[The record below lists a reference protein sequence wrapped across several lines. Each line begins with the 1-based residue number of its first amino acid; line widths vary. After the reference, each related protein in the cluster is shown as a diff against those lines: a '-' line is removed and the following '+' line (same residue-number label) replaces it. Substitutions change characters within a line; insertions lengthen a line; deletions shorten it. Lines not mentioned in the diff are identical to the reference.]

1 MNIWDNSS
9 QLTNSYIFQDA
20 YCTTNQPFL
29 VGFHAI
35 SGPSPGSRGSREAFG
50 LRPELERWVLR
61 LALRKAE
68 QWPQKA
74 RPRVRR
80 VEQMMVQW
88 LFFWSLM
95 VII

>member
-1 MNIWDNSS
+1 MSFFPTDELHHFSRC
-9 QLTNSYIFQDA
+9 LLHH
-20 YCTTNQPFL
+20 QPAISGWFP
-29 VGFHAI
+29 I

-74 RPRVRR
+74 RPLRFD
-80 VEQMMVQW
+80 E
-88 LFFWSLM
+88 SNK
-95 VII
+95 